1 MYFKNLQPYRLSTEW
16 PITAEALHEQLA
28 RKPLIPPPQ
37 YDPNEVAFKK
47 AGEVDVI
54 RTLADA
60 RLRELVQAA
69 EILAPCVP
77 GVIDTSDMELQEIA
91 ERVVAGVADLTARL
105 ENKDE
110 ELLKQAAVIVDLR
123 NQFEGL
129 QREAMRGATCLS
141 GQDRHTAVGYLVCAS
156 KRKPRTL
163 LAEDKAREAAMSLI
177 RTGAPWAGVYALVP
191 IGCAR
196 RGVEWRTA

>member
-69 EILAPCVP
+69 EILAP
-77 GVIDTSDMELQEIA
+77 
-91 ERVVAGVADLTARL
+91 
-105 ENKDE
+105 
-110 ELLKQAAVIVDLR
+110 
-123 NQFEGL
+123 
-129 QREAMRGATCLS
+129 
-141 GQDRHTAVGYLVCAS
+141 
-156 KRKPRTL
+156 
-163 LAEDKAREAAMSLI
+163 
-177 RTGAPWAGVYALVP
+177 
-191 IGCAR
+191 
-196 RGVEWRTA
+196 

>member
-1 MYFKNLQPYRLSTEW
+1 MN
-16 PITAEALHEQLA
+16 PIPHVNPNSQSAEFPPPVPPQ
-28 RKPLIPPPQ
+28 IPSPQ
-37 YDPNEVAFKK
+37 YDPNEVAFKRTRK
-47 AGEVDVI
+47 VDVI

-69 EILAPCVP
+69 ETLAPCVP

-91 ERVVAGVADLTARL
+91 DRVVAGVSDLTARL

-123 NQFEGL
+123 NQLETL
-129 QREAMRGATCLS
+129 QREAMRGASLLS
-141 GQDRHTAVGYLVCAS
+141 GIDRYTAAGYLVRAS

-163 LAEDKAREAAMSLI
+163 LDKDKARDAALSSI
-177 RTGAPWAGVYALVP
+177 RSGAQRAEVFALVP
-191 IGCAR
+191 IGHAR
-196 RGVEWRTA
+196 RGVEWRPA